1 MRCDGALAHYTYAAI
16 DRHGRRRAAH
26 QWGWGAFLVCF
37 RRRPLR
43 ALQRSGVSRIR
54 SHRCT
59 STTGSVL
66 QTYVC
71 EPAPIPR
78 TRSVALR
85 CVPRVVLMHGVGG
98 GGARARKRS
107 TSPAQTVTS
116 TSNAATGISQ
126 SSSHVSQNVAA
137 FEQGPRKQTSTAAA
151 RNKGKPKATNDSE
164 TSDHLESLCTTLITR
179 ASAFAPL
186 GAPKASGGG
195 HFADARRN
203 AGWSGAVAR
212 KSAHPRSEVENHGG
226 ETGARAR
233 RSLLTRARP
242 S

>member
-1 MRCDGALAHYTYAAI
+1 MGLGGISGLFSAAAVTRTAAQRREPNSIPPVHINYWQCAANVRMRAGHNPT
-16 DRHGRRRAAH
+16 
-26 QWGWGAFLVCF
+26 
-37 RRRPLR
+37 
-43 ALQRSGVSRIR
+43 
-54 SHRCT
+54 
-59 STTGSVL
+59 
-66 QTYVC
+66 
-71 EPAPIPR
+71 

-98 GGARARKRS
+98 GGARARKPS
-107 TSPAQTVTS
+107 TAPAQTVTS
-116 TSNAATGISQ
+116 TSNAAPGISQ

-186 GAPKASGGG
+186 GAPKAVGGRHA
-195 HFADARRN
+195 HFADSRRN
-203 AGWSGAVAR
+203 AGWSRATAH
-212 KSAHPRSEVENHGG
+212 KSAHPRSELENHVG

-233 RSLLTRARP
+233 RSHLTRARP

>member
-1 MRCDGALAHYTYAAI
+1 MRAGPNPT
-16 DRHGRRRAAH
+16 
-26 QWGWGAFLVCF
+26 
-37 RRRPLR
+37 
-43 ALQRSGVSRIR
+43 
-54 SHRCT
+54 
-59 STTGSVL
+59 
-66 QTYVC
+66 
-71 EPAPIPR
+71 

-98 GGARARKRS
+98 GGARARKPS

-186 GAPKASGGG
+186 GAPKAGRA
-195 HFADARRN
+195 ADTSPTRGAMR
-203 AGWSGAVAR
+203 AGPEPSLTNPLIQGVKLR
-212 KSAHPRSEVENHGG
+212 IMGVRP
-226 ETGARAR
+226 ARALAALF
-233 RSLLTRARP
+233 SLAHAQVEML
-242 S
+242 